1 MHVKNNDYISKKFFK
16 HILNIQVM
24 ANKRK
29 LKKAI
34 KAMCGDLAGE
44 CLVSRDFVPN
54 IDSKKMEEIILK
66 IADLQY
72 ATVDNATFSFDK
84 SASSFGNR
92 HEYKTARN
100 AYFRKGYSKL
110 ISEFYK
116 SVDEIVREMN
126 AALPAAQK
134 EANKAAM
141 A

>member
-1 MHVKNNDYISKKFFK
+1 
-16 HILNIQVM
+16 M
-24 ANKRK
+24 ANKRE

-34 KAMCGDLAGE
+34 KAVCGDLAGE
-44 CLVSRDFVPN
+44 CLIARDFVPN
-54 IDSKKMEEIILK
+54 IDPKKMEEIILK

-72 ATVDNATFSFDK
+72 VTIDNVTFSYDK
-84 SASSFGNR
+84 CASSFADR
-92 HEYKTARN
+92 HEYKTARD

-110 ISEFYK
+110 ISEFNK
-116 SVDEIVREMN
+116 SVEEIVREMN